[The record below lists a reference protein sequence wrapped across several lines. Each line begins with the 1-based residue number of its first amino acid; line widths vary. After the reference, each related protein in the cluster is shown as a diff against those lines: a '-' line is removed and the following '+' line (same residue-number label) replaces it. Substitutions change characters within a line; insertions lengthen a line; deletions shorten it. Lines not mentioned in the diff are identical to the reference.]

1 MATEQSTTTT
11 TKKLSLVSLQETINQ
26 LKEVTDTI
34 LQKTK
39 ELESSIEKSSQKPLD
54 EINTNSEESVNSKAV
69 VNYIEE
75 RLTKLYS
82 VIAKDIC
89 AIQDGKDRQSLK

>member
-11 TKKLSLVSLQETINQ
+11 TKKLSLVSLQDTINQ

-34 LQKTK
+34 IQKTK
-39 ELESSIEKSSQKPLD
+39 DLEASIEEIDKEPLEQID
-54 EINTNSEESVNSKAV
+54 TESTSPVNSKAV

-75 RLTKLYS
+75 RLTKLYAI
-82 VIAKDIC
+82 IAKDIC
-89 AIQDGKDRQSLK
+89 AIQDGKQLEQPK

>member
-39 ELESSIEKSSQKPLD
+39 ELESSIVKSSQKPLD